1 MEVIFIKN
9 IKPNILLLFIS
20 SLLLTSFWFL
30 LVDGEFT
37 SLIVG
42 VVFIPMSIL
51 VSAKLYEKVGRTQ
64 KKHRMNFR
72 KVPKFII
79 FFLYQSLKGGTSAA
93 VRVFSFNMNLK
104 PEFIHYPMK
113 YLSPGLS
120 MNLFLN
126 VVSLLP
132 GSVSVIK
139 EPNGVLVHVLAVTD
153 STIDEIYEC
162 ECIVGELFGLE
173 MPTNTSNSSTKEAR

>member
-1 MEVIFIKN
+1 MLILIFS
-9 IKPNILLLFIS
+9 LF
-20 SLLLTSFWFL
+20 LTGFWFL
-30 LVDGEFT
+30 LVDGDFS

-51 VSAKLYEKVGRTQ
+51 VSVKLSEKVGSAQ
-64 KKHRMNFR
+64 KKHRVNFR
-72 KVPKFII
+72 KVPKFIV

-93 VRVFSFNMNLK
+93 VRVFSFNMNLQ
-104 PEFIHYPMK
+104 PEFIHYPIK

-173 MPTNTSNSSTKEAR
+173 MPTNTSNSSTKKAC